1 MWCGGV
7 AINLR
12 SKEVT
17 KNLRLQNKVALIT
30 GASQGLGRAMALR
43 FAEEGAAVAVN
54 DVQNS
59 KAAEEVC
66 QAIIAGGGRAIF
78 VRADVA
84 DFSQVELMVEETLK
98 EFSKIDIL
106 VNNAGIIRPSPL
118 LDISPKDLD
127 RMIDINLKGPL
138 HCVQAAGKNMIGN
151 RYGRILNMASIAAL
165 GTTIPETTPYALTKA
180 AVIILTKRMAFELG
194 TYNISVNAIAPGFI
208 KTPMTIQDEDSPE
221 TQKIIARLSKKSMLC
236 RAGEPKDIAEA
247 ALFLV
252 SDEASFITAQVLTVD
267 GGRMDFLSHSA

>member
-1 MWCGGV
+1 MV
-7 AINLR
+7 R
-12 SKEVT
+12 
-17 KNLRLQNKVALIT
+17 
-30 GASQGLGRAMALR
+30 
-43 FAEEGAAVAVN
+43 
-54 DVQNS
+54 
-59 KAAEEVC
+59 
-66 QAIIAGGGRAIF
+66 RAI
-78 VRADVA
+78 
-84 DFSQVELMVEETLK
+84 
-98 EFSKIDIL
+98 
-106 VNNAGIIRPSPL
+106 
-118 LDISPKDLD
+118 
-127 RMIDINLKGPL
+127 
-138 HCVQAAGKNMIGN
+138 
-151 RYGRILNMASIAAL
+151 
-165 GTTIPETTPYALTKA
+165 TIPETTPYALTKA

>member
-1 MWCGGV
+1 M
-7 AINLR
+7 
-12 SKEVT
+12 T
-17 KNLRLQNKVALIT
+17 KNLRLQNRVALIT

-66 QAIIAGGGRAIF
+66 KAIIAGGGRAIF

-84 DFSQVELMVEETLK
+84 DFSQVELMVKTTLK

-106 VNNAGIIRPSPL
+106 INNAGIIKPSPL

-127 RMIDINLKGPL
+127 RMIDVNLKGPL
-138 HCVQAAGKNMIGN
+138 HCVQAAGKSMITN
-151 RYGRILNMASIAAL
+151 RYGRILNMASIAGL

-221 TQKIIARLSKKSMLC
+221 TQKMIANLSQRSMLG

-252 SDEASFITAQVLTVD
+252 SDQASFITAQVLTVD
-267 GGRMDFLSHSA
+267 GGRMDFLSYSA